1 VNVVILFLDN
11 KPHHRSWRN
20 GEGMEESPRE
30 SLKRTLTGHGPMG
43 VLRYVQY
50 GFMLS
55 SLVFL
60 AVVTVSYK
68 QKDRLAL
75 SCILKQQGKTH
86 IFVKRKQA
94 MTC

>member
-1 VNVVILFLDN
+1 MNVVILFLDN

-30 SLKRTLTGHGPMG
+30 SLKRTLTGLGPMG

-55 SLVFL
+55 SLVLL

-68 QKDRLAL
+68 QKRPPRVVLY
-75 SCILKQQGKTH
+75 SETVGSNSH
-86 IFVKRKQA
+86 FR
-94 MTC
+94 